1 MNNNINS
8 WVPYGVTDFATPA
21 AKAAARSKAQ
31 NEEDLKNK
39 LEQSKQIEAADSD
52 VQALAMV
59 GGVLDL
65 TTTLAKYTSAKK
77 KAKKTESATK
87 TKDLY
92 AKFFSNEKNKETLD
106 SIFRYSGSK
115 AGLKEGSQGTKKF
128 IANLRSQVVTEEN
141 KDQYPNLA
149 IGERIHDEEMLDYL
163 YDSDVNELIR
173 IKENR
178 AADFV
183 NNESSQYYRTY
194 VRTLNDED
202 SIEHA
207 EQVGN
212 KPSAIREDFKEK
224 VIAKLE
230 TDLRLHPDL
239 LASKGIYAAILKQAQ
254 TLAGLGGA
262 EYKIE
267 KATKTAVKQ
276 QKDIDTAKVA
286 LDVDGNSLSNV
297 LSTHI
302 TDTATDNNISIEEA
316 KTNITARYLLAI
328 DSDELD
334 AHELAAM
341 QTGLVK
347 HDGGKIVVTE
357 ENQEQYPGFKVG
369 DKLGPGSLL
378 LNEGQWK
385 VLNSRLKARY
395 NAITA
400 SADAQRDEAID
411 KSIGMASAGQL
422 TTATHE
428 GALRSY
434 LASGG
439 LTTDDKYKK
448 LAGIKLQF
456 QSKGYYKAEK
466 GELLKKIENG
476 KIESIMS
483 DTSQIQNLQL
493 RGEFEAK
500 LKDYNIALKA
510 LNSSNDTSFLSYG
523 KGYINKVNDLR
534 LVNGQGLDPGS
545 MSTAQVFIANTKQ
558 RIFTEEFF
566 KPDANVSDPNFQT
579 NINQRVEFE
588 LDSLG
593 INLKWNDPNKG
604 ILTPDNSGKFPLL
617 TAFMRS
623 NLEGTTGSSVLQTN
637 REFLNVQSKLKWNKL
652 TAPGKNEKDQLLN
665 TPNLAVDTG
674 ELVATGRFISWD
686 PETKTYT
693 GWPQDILTK
702 AEVYGIQPSILVS
715 RAIRAI
721 ENRGTKEDKQIL
733 EHFNL
738 GKLADHLEDNPS
750 DVKLR
755 RIIENSDDKD
765 LLTHYEKIGLN
776 KWMAYPKLFTRLT
789 KLELNFD
796 KELNPAAYQA
806 YKAAEKSAAIA
817 EKEKR
822 NQNSDTEN

>member
-21 AKAAARSKAQ
+21 AKAAARAKEQ
-31 NEEDLKNK
+31 NEKDLQNK

-52 VQALAMV
+52 VQKLAMV

-65 TTTLAKYTSAKK
+65 GTTLAKYSSAKK
-77 KAKKTESATK
+77 KAGKTENVKK

-115 AGLKEGSQGTKKF
+115 AGLREGSKGTKNF

-149 IGERIHDEEMLDYL
+149 IGEHIHDESMLDYL

-178 AADFV
+178 AADFAT
-183 NNESSQYYRTY
+183 NESSQYYRT
-194 VRTLNDED
+194 LIADLDDED
-202 SIEHA
+202 SLAHA
-207 EQVGN
+207 KDIST
-212 KPSAIREDFKEK
+212 KPSAIRDDFIEK
-224 VIAKLE
+224 VTAKLE
-230 TDLRLHPDL
+230 NDLNLSPDL
-239 LASKGIYAAILKQAQ
+239 LASKGIYASILKQAQ

-262 EYKIE
+262 EYKIK
-267 KATKTAVKQ
+267 KATEIAVNQ
-276 QKDIDTAKVA
+276 QKDINTGSVA
-286 LDVDGNSLSNV
+286 LAVDGNSLSNV

-316 KTNITARYLLAI
+316 KTKITARYLLAI

-341 QTGLVK
+341 QTGLIK

-400 SADAQRDEAID
+400 SADARRDEAAD
-411 KSIGMASAGQL
+411 KAIGMASAGQL
-422 TTATHE
+422 TTASHE
-428 GALRSY
+428 GALRAY
-434 LASGG
+434 VASGG

-448 LAGIKLQF
+448 LNGIKLQF

-466 GELLKKIENG
+466 GELLKKIQDG

-483 DTSQIQNLQL
+483 DTSLIQNEQL
-493 RGEFEAK
+493 RGEFEGK
-500 LKDYNIALKA
+500 LEDYNIALKA
-510 LNSSNDTSFLSYG
+510 LNSSNDTSFMSYG
-523 KGYINKVNDLR
+523 KGYINKVNELR

-579 NINQRVEFE
+579 LINQRVEFE

-593 INLKWNDPNKG
+593 INKKWNDPDKG
-604 ILTPDNSGKFPLL
+604 ILTPNNKGEFPLL
-617 TAFMRS
+617 TAWTRA
-623 NLEGTTGSSVLQTN
+623 NLESTTGSSVFQTN
-637 REFLNVQSKLKWNKL
+637 QEFLNVQSKLNWNRL
-652 TAPGKNEKDQLLN
+652 TAPGKNQKDQLLN

-686 PETKTYT
+686 PKTKTYT

-755 RIIENSDDKD
+755 RIIEDSDDKD
-765 LLTHYEKIGLN
+765 LLTHYEKMGLN
-776 KWMAYPKLFTRLT
+776 KWMAYPKLFKRLT

-796 KELNPAAYQA
+796 EKLNPAAYKA
-806 YKAAEKSAAIA
+806 YKAAEKAAAIA
-817 EKEKR
+817 EKTKR

>member
-1 MNNNINS
+1 MSNNINS
-8 WVPYGVTDFATPA
+8 WIPYGVTDFATPA
-21 AKAAARSKAQ
+21 AKAAARAKAQ

-39 LEQSKQIEAADSD
+39 LEQSKQIEVADSD
-52 VQALAMV
+52 VQKLAMV

-65 TTTLAKYTSAKK
+65 GTTLANYSSAKK
-77 KAKKTESATK
+77 KAKKAESATK

-115 AGLKEGSQGTKKF
+115 AGLKEGSKGTKNF

-149 IGERIHDEEMLDYL
+149 IGEHIHDEEMLDYL
-163 YDSDVNELIR
+163 YNSDVNELIR

-183 NNESSQYYRTY
+183 TNESSQYYRT
-194 VRTLNDED
+194 VIASLNDED
-202 SIEHA
+202 SIAHA
-207 EQVGN
+207 RDIST
-212 KPSAIREDFKEK
+212 KPGAIRDDFKEK

-230 TDLRLHPDL
+230 KDLNLSPDL

-262 EYKIE
+262 EYKIK
-267 KATKTAVKQ
+267 KATEIFVKE
-276 QKDIDTAKVA
+276 QKDINTGLVA

-316 KTNITARYLLAI
+316 KTRITARYLLAI

-395 NAITA
+395 NARTA
-400 SADAQRDEAID
+400 AADAQRDEIID
-411 KSIGMASAGQL
+411 NAIGMASAGQL

-439 LTTDDKYKK
+439 LTTDDKYRK

-483 DTSQIQNLQL
+483 DTSQIQNQQL

-510 LNSSNDTSFLSYG
+510 LNSTNDTSFLSYG
-523 KGYINKVNDLR
+523 KSYINKVNDLR

-545 MSTAQVFIANTKQ
+545 MSTAQVFIANIKQ

-566 KPDANVSDPNFQT
+566 KPDANVSDPSFQT

-604 ILTPDNSGKFPLL
+604 ILTPNNTGEFPLL
-617 TAFMRS
+617 AAYVNS
-623 NLEGTTGSSVLQTN
+623 ELESTTGSSVLQTN
-637 REFLNVQSKLKWNKL
+637 QEFLNVQSKLKWNKL
-652 TAPGKNEKDQLLN
+652 TAPGKNQKDQLLN

-738 GKLADHLEDNPS
+738 EKLAEHLEDNPS

-755 RIIENSDDKD
+755 RIIEDSDDKD

-789 KLELNFD
+789 KLEQTFD
-796 KELNPAAYQA
+796 KELNPAAY
-806 YKAAEKSAAIA
+806 KKNLEEEKKSLQSQLT
-817 EKEKR
+817 
-822 NQNSDTEN
+822 N